1 MTAPANAPR
10 LPGHAPQL
18 GDENGGSAPSLLDQV
33 VDMSDYLK
41 SIENPQALKNQKALA
56 AAYDKAVNELVG
68 ENDVQRAKKP
78 DRDGKIKE
86 YKKKSAWKKLA
97 RHFRID
103 VYEKSHSVVRT
114 EDGNT
119 IAEVIMLGVAP
130 WGQRVEEIGA
140 CTTYEERFKHD
151 KSKGW
156 HDCLATAQTRA
167 SNRAISAL
175 IAAGEVSAEEVEGQ
189 RGTAEQSD
197 VVTFIYGPQQGLPIT
212 DGAIGLE
219 LLVFAIDWCCKE
231 EERKVKFEDF
241 VRAAWEILPDK
252 IAKCPDDQL
261 KKVAKWAASPKREGK
276 FDSLAKECA
285 DAIHAR
291 GLDHEPKPKD
301 ATTGTALEGQKQE
314 EAEQLAAKLNPQ
326 PASAEGNASAAAAS
340 SGSPAAAAAPA
351 PSTPTT
357 NVVRRPADEAP
368 IEAWRAYARALLTDP
383 SVAQFAGMDVERL
396 DLKKLKGE
404 ISVLEA
410 VLGGKSTEARRSEQG
425 RKGQA
430 GDAGEQGEARAS
442 AAGEPDRRRRGPVRR
457 RRLRRRTRRDRA
469 HLTVFAF
476 VVYRGA
482 VPLDLIAAEST
493 ADALEMTR
501 VMWGRTLGVAP
512 AKWRPFDAFMLSY
525 RAHNAEHAHRKATT

>member
-1 MTAPANAPR
+1 MTAPAHAPR

-18 GDENGGSAPSLLDQV
+18 GDENGTSAPSLLDQV

-41 SIENPQALKNQKALA
+41 SISDPKALPNQKALI

-68 ENDVQRAKKP
+68 ENDVQRGKKP

-86 YKKKSAWKKLA
+86 YKRKSAWKKLA

-140 CTTYEERFKHD
+140 CTTYEERFKYD

-167 SNRAISAL
+167 SNRVISAL
-175 IAAGEVSAEEVEGQ
+175 IAAGEVSAEEVGEGAGKQ
-189 RGTAEQSD
+189 REEIVGP
-197 VVTFIYGPQQGLPIT
+197 FPYGPQKGLPVT
-212 DGAIGLE
+212 DGAIGLGP
-219 LLVFAIDWCCKE
+219 LVKAIRWAMKD
-231 EERKVKFEDF
+231 EERTAQFEDF
-241 VRAAWEILPDK
+241 IRVAWAAIPSK
-252 IAKCPDDQL
+252 VAVCPDDEL
-261 KKVAKWAASPKREGK
+261 RTIGAWASDPKQEGA
-276 FDSLAKECA
+276 FDALAKECA

-291 GLDHEPKPKD
+291 GLDHEPKSKD

-314 EAEQLAAKLNPQ
+314 EAEQLEAKLNAK
-326 PASAEGNASAAAAS
+326 PASAEGNAPAPSQQQSTGSLGASETKSNAPTTSAPSAA
-340 SGSPAAAAAPA
+340 SPTAPA
-351 PSTPTT
+351 PAERT
-357 NVVRRPADEAP
+357 VVRRPGEDAP
-368 IEAWRAYARALLTDP
+368 IEAWRAYARALLADP

-430 GDAGEQGEARAS
+430 VMQANKAKREQAQQASLTDDDEDPLGGDDSDDE
-442 AAGEPDRRRRGPVRR
+442 
-457 RRLRRRTRRDRA
+457 
-469 HLTVFAF
+469 
-476 VVYRGA
+476 
-482 VPLDLIAAEST
+482 LDAI
-493 ADALEMTR
+493 
-501 VMWGRTLGVAP
+501 GRT
-512 AKWRPFDAFMLSY
+512 
-525 RAHNAEHAHRKATT
+525 